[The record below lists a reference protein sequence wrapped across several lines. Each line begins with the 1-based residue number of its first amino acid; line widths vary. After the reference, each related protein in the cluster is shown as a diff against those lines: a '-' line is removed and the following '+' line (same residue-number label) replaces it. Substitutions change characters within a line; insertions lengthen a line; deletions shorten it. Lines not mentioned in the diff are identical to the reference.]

1 MMATVTQDR
10 FAEALADTNRPM
22 PNGLAAWNGS
32 RPERRFAVYRNNVFW
47 GLTESLKSRF
57 PATTA
62 IVGEEF
68 FTAMAAE
75 YIRIEPPRSPLLL
88 DYGDTLADF
97 VARFEPVAGL
107 PYLPD
112 VIRLE
117 AARSHAYH
125 AADASP
131 LDAAD
136 LSGLDPDRLP
146 SLVLT
151 PHPSLSVLR
160 SPHPVVTIWAMNS
173 GEMAVGPI
181 DDCPGEDALVV
192 RPGMVVHVHRL
203 APGGAAFV
211 QALGRSLPLGDAVN
225 AALAADGRFDLAANL
240 AGILQ
245 SGAFAAFA

>member
-1 MMATVTQDR
+1 MATVTQDR
-10 FAEALADTNRPM
+10 FAQALADRNRSM
-22 PNGLAAWNGS
+22 PDGLAAWNGS

-47 GLTESLKSRF
+47 GLTEALKSRF

-62 IVGEEF
+62 IVGDDF

-75 YIRIEPPRSPLLL
+75 YIRLEPPRSPLLL

-97 VARFEPVAGL
+97 VARFEPAAGL

-125 AADASP
+125 AADARP
-131 LDAAD
+131 LDADD
-136 LSGLDPDRLP
+136 LSRVDPQRLP

-192 RPGMVVHVHRL
+192 RPGMIVHVHRL

-211 QALGRSLPLGDAVN
+211 QALGRGLSLGDSVS

-245 SGAFAAFA
+245 SGAFAAFE